1 MTGNKRKALFF
12 AWLSMGLMIMSIW
25 GMFTSKGNNEIT
37 GAVMAFVLCAFLGII
52 SILDYEHSKKQ
63 EKL

>member
-37 GAVMAFVLCAFLGII
+37 GAVMAFVLSVMLGIVA
-52 SILDYEHSKKQ
+52 ILDYEYMKKK

>member
-37 GAVMAFVLCAFLGII
+37 GAVMAFVLSAMLGIVA
-52 SILDYEHSKKQ
+52 ILDYEYMKKK

>member
-1 MTGNKRKALFF
+1 MKRNKRKALFF

-37 GAVMAFVLCAFLGII
+37 GAVMAFVLSAMLGIVA
-52 SILDYEHSKKQ
+52 ILDYEYMKKK